1 MKMMNLVYLKR
12 ITGIVI
18 LVAGFS
24 LGVFAKEKNDAIN
37 LFNQG
42 VEQMKAND
50 PLALESFEKC
60 VAMCEQIGDSAADI
74 KTKAINVIPGLYFK
88 KASTLLNSEKNV
100 NGSLAAARTT
110 MAVAQKY
117 NDSNVIENTE
127 RLMVQAYTTMA
138 SGYVTSKENEKAIQS
153 FDSVLAINPDH
164 TPSLYNKAL
173 MYRSLDNG
181 PKFSETIDLYISKL
195 KESGDTSKL
204 PQANKVARDYFRIA
218 GGKAN
223 QANKLAD
230 AITSLNMALKYGTD
244 NNVHYQLAS
253 VYNKQKKFVLA
264 AENAQKGMDLD
275 SEATTEGK
283 AKYYYELGTALAGMG
298 KNNEACESLKNAM
311 YGPFL
316 QAAKAQRTN
325 MKCP

>member
-1 MKMMNLVYLKR
+1 MCIKR

-18 LVAGFS
+18 LVAGIS
-24 LGVFAKEKNDAIN
+24 LGVFAQEKNDAIN

-42 VEQMKAND
+42 VEQMKANN
-50 PLALESFEKC
+50 PMALESFEKC

-88 KASTLLNSEKNV
+88 NASNLLTAEKNV
-100 NGSLAAARTT
+100 NGALAAAKTT
-110 MAVAQKY
+110 LAVAEKY
-117 NDSNVIENTE
+117 NDSDVIENTE
-127 RLMVQAYTTMA
+127 RLMIQAYTTMA
-138 SGYVTSKENEKAIQS
+138 SGFIASKQNEKAIQA
-153 FDSVLAINPDH
+153 FDSVLAINPNH

-173 MYRSLDNG
+173 MYRSLDNA
-181 PKFSETIDLYISKL
+181 PQFEETIDLYISKL

-204 PQANKVARDYFRIA
+204 PQVNKVARDYFRIA

-223 QANKLAD
+223 QANKLTD
-230 AITSLNMALKYGTD
+230 AISSLNTALKYGTD

-253 VYNKQKKFVLA
+253 VYNKQKKFGPA

-275 SEATTEGK
+275 SEATAEGK